1 MTTEVIVA
9 PDKELTSLFMFEDIR
24 AVQNEDMTL
33 DINIEDAA
41 EVLGL
46 IKITNSNGKEYR
58 NIRLDRINKYSKE
71 YGFSHKWEKGDY
83 IPESFFYWLA
93 FKVEND
99 HAKNFRK
106 CFSIALR
113 DLRIKT
119 YLNNTQKAESRDIL
133 LLEENFKATEAIL
146 ERIVGQTNSITLRG
160 MAKLISS
167 EGKAISERGLKEILK
182 MWNILLKNGKEPTQ
196 YALERGICEYSFY
209 KNNKN
214 PVVLITQRGQL
225 FILKKF
231 FRPHVGKNKKDLLVT
246 GLKREQGG
254 SQKL

>member
-1 MTTEVIVA
+1 MPAEVIVA
-9 PDKELTSLFMFEDIR
+9 PQDRELVSLFNFEDIQ
-24 AVQNEDMTL
+24 AVQNEDMT
-33 DINIEDAA
+33 ISISIENAA

-46 IKITNSNGKEYR
+46 VKITKSNGKEYR
-58 NIRLDRINKYSKE
+58 NIRLDRINKYSQE

-93 FKVEND
+93 FKVENE

-106 CFSIALR
+106 NFSLALR

-119 YLNNTQKAESRDIL
+119 YLDNTQKAESRDIL
-133 LLEENFKATEAIL
+133 LLEENFKATEEIL
-146 ERIVGQTNSITLRG
+146 ERIVGRTNSITLRG

-231 FRPHVGKNKKDLLVT
+231 FRPHVGKK
-246 GLKREQGG
+246 
-254 SQKL
+254 